1 MARGDSKIDIRNVI
15 RAHRQT
21 YVDASTDERLLPDF
35 LLIDG
40 VPIVVFVACF
50 LLDVRLNR
58 STAIALLTVTGLLSA
73 LLFGVMLQVADRAMT
88 WAESNPSPGPATSAR
103 AIFLR
108 ELAANAGYASA
119 VCILAA
125 ITYLACSIPS
135 EWATRL
141 EWPIRLASAFGI
153 AIGAHLILVI
163 LMVMKRVFALTESE
177 LNRARTEGDRPFT
190 SSSQRRAS

>member
-1 MARGDSKIDIRNVI
+1 MRQGDSKIDITNII

-21 YVDASTDERLLPDF
+21 YVDASTGDRRVPDL

-40 VPIVVFVACF
+40 LPVLFFVLCL
-50 LLDVRLNR
+50 LLDVRLDR

-73 LLFGVMLQVADRAMT
+73 LLFGVMLQIADRAMS
-88 WAESNPSPGPATSAR
+88 WAEGSPETGPATSGR

-108 ELAANAGYASA
+108 ELAANAGYASF

-125 ITYLACSIPS
+125 ITYLACSIQT

-141 EWPIRLASAFGI
+141 DWPIRMASAFGI
-153 AIGAHLILVI
+153 ALGTHLILVI
-163 LMVMKRVFALTESE
+163 LIVMKRVFALTESE
-177 LNRARTEGDRPFT
+177 LNRARTGADRSFT
-190 SSSQRRAS
+190 SRRRAS